1 MKFSQSEH
9 LTNDNTE
16 INITQINDNTEIDLK
31 IRMNWSSWRILAWS
45 MASSGSSTFLHG
57 ECIFQESG
65 AFLVAKEVVGEGHGG
80 GGGGTANVE

>member
-1 MKFSQSEH
+1 
-9 LTNDNTE
+9 
-16 INITQINDNTEIDLK
+16 
-31 IRMNWSSWRILAWS
+31 

-65 AFLVAKEVVGEGHGG
+65 AFLVAKEVVGEGYGGGG